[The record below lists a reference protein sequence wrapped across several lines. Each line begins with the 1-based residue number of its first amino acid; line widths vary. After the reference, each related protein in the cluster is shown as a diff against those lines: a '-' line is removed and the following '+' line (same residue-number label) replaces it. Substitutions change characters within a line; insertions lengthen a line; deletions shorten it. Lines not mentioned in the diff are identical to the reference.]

1 MAGGVFLP
9 IVSEYIDKGTKRAID
24 EFKSLT
30 KASDKA
36 NFALKKAALPAAAAL
51 TAVATSGFKAAQAA
65 SDLQEEQSKVGV
77 VFGESARDVLNFSKN
92 AAKGLGQSQTQALAA
107 AGTFGTL
114 GKAAGLTGADLS
126 KFSNKFVGLASDLA
140 SFNNTSP
147 EEAIQ
152 AIGAALRGE
161 AEPIRRYGVLLNDA
175 TLRQKA
181 LELGLVDTTKKALDP
196 QTKSLAA
203 QAVILEQTTD
213 AQGDF
218 ARTADGAANAQ
229 RILKAQVADATAN
242 IGKSFL
248 PILEKLLPV
257 LSTLAQVVA
266 RNSTAFAAV
275 ALVVGGVATAILV
288 ARGAFIAYRTIAI
301 ATTAVNTALAA
312 SGFAVQI
319 STGVGIATAIAG
331 AAALVGI
338 TAAIVKAT
346 KVQGPYADATGNS
359 AEETGKLKNEIDAAK
374 RATEEKDK
382 AEVSA
387 GVASEKAAAA
397 AKKLADQLKTLR
409 GVIRDDFA
417 TALDAAKSKL
427 QEAQQEFSNLAT
439 TVSNSITGAFS
450 FAAAQEAGNETGK
463 SFLEAL
469 TDQVTATQDYAVKIN
484 RLLASGLS
492 EDALQQVL
500 AAGQT
505 AGGAIADELLNGG
518 ADAITQA
525 NALTAKVQNLGT
537 TVGQNAAVQFR
548 SAGVTAGQQLVAG
561 IAEVVSRFSLKLSSK
576 KLSKK
581 QLQNL
586 RKNFGVD
593 VDFLLSGSVP
603 ALANGGIVKA
613 TPGGTLALIGE
624 GGRDEAVIPLDKAGG
639 MGGGNTIIIQG
650 AIDPISTARQIEKIL
665 AGQTS
670 RFGY

>member
-24 EFKSLT
+24 EFRSLT

-51 TAVATSGFKAAQAA
+51 TAVATGGLKAARAA
-65 SDLQEEQSKVGV
+65 SDLAEEQSKVGV
-77 VFGESARDVLNFSKN
+77 VFGDSADEVLAFSKKSAR
-92 AAKGLGQSQTQALAA
+92 ALGQSQTEALAA

-114 GKAAGLTGADLS
+114 GKAAGLTGSDLS

-181 LELGLVDTTKKALDP
+181 LELGLVKTTKDALDP

-218 ARTADGAANAQ
+218 ARTADGAANQQ
-229 RILKAQVADATAN
+229 RILAAEVKDATAN
-242 IGKSFL
+242 IGKAFL
-248 PILEKLLPV
+248 PILQKILPLLAKLA
-257 LSTLAQVVA
+257 SVVA
-266 RNSTAFAAV
+266 NNSTAFAAG
-275 ALVVGGVATAILV
+275 AIAIGGIAAAILA
-288 ARGAFIAYRTIAI
+288 ARGAFIAYRAVAI

-331 AAALVGI
+331 AAALAGI

-346 KVQGPYADATGNS
+346 TANNAYADSSKAA
-359 AEETGKLKNEIDAAK
+359 AEETGFLKNQIDAGKKAADAK
-374 RATEEKDK
+374 RASELAGADATDK
-382 AEVSA
+382 ATE
-387 GVASEKAAAA
+387 A
-397 AKKLADQLKTLR
+397 AKKLGEELKTLR
-409 GVIRDDFA
+409 KEIRDNFG
-417 TALDAAKSKL
+417 TALDAAKDKL
-427 QEAQQEFSNLAT
+427 KEAQNEFRNLAT
-439 TVSNSITGAFS
+439 TVSDSITGAFS
-450 FAAAQEAGNETGK
+450 FAAAKEAGDETGK
-463 SFLEAL
+463 TFLEAL

-537 TVGQNAAVQFR
+537 SVGQNAAVQFR
-548 SAGVTAGQQLVAG
+548 SAGVTAGQNLVAG
-561 IAEVVSRFSLKLSSK
+561 INEVVSKFSLKLKSK
-576 KLSKK
+576 ALTKK
-581 QLQNL
+581 QLSSL
-586 RKNFGVD
+586 RKNFGVE
-593 VDFLLSGSVP
+593 VDFLLSGGIP
-603 ALANGGIVKA
+603 QLANGGIVRA